1 VSEQPAD
8 QAQEPSVSTAPA
20 HSRWRALPTHLGRA
34 RTSTLVLSVLFVAIG
49 GLYLNVRPE
58 TVATTP
64 AGGQSS
70 VQQPAAT
77 TPVAPT
83 TTETTEPTTEPTEP
97 TSEEPTTTEP
107 TTTETTGPRSP
118 TETTTRSPT
127 TTELTEPTL
136 TTPTPTG

>member
-1 VSEQPAD
+1 VSEQADD

-20 HSRWRALPTHLGRA
+20 HSRWRAIPTHLGRA

-64 AGGQSS
+64 AGGGSS
-70 VQQPAAT
+70 VQQPAT
-77 TPVAPT
+77 TTTVAPT
-83 TTETTEPTTEPTEP
+83 TTAPTTTEPTEP
-97 TSEEPTTTEP
+97 TSEEPTSEEP

-118 TETTTRSPT
+118 SETTTRSPT
-127 TTELTEPTL
+127 TTELSEPTL
-136 TTPTPTG
+136 TTTTPTP